1 MARTKSKR
9 KLSFKPQFRDFSPI
23 KGASSVINL
32 HHEEIEAIYLMDY
45 KGMYQE
51 EAAKSM
57 EVSRPTFSRIIKNAR
72 MKIATSLIM
81 GKNLH
86 IEDEKA
92 VFVIALICDDA
103 DKFGEISIA
112 KKYILIV
119 SLDQNGINSIEKV
132 PNPLYDSNEKPA
144 MIIPKLLASK
154 NVNYFLLDKIGEG
167 FKNTLVA
174 NGIFPVIRANVTKE
188 ELPELVTF
196 IG

>member
-9 KLSFKPQFRDFSPI
+9 ELSFKPQFRDFSPL
-23 KGASSVINL
+23 KGSEGVINL

-57 EVSRPTFSRIIKNAR
+57 GVSRPTFSRIIKNAR
-72 MKIATSLIM
+72 MKIATSLVI
-81 GKNLH
+81 GKKLH

-92 VFVIALICDDA
+92 VFVIAFICDDT
-103 DKFGEISIA
+103 DNFGDLSIA
-112 KKYILIV
+112 KKYIMTV
-119 SLDQNGINSIEKV
+119 SLDQNGISSIEKIE
-132 PNPLYDSNEKPA
+132 NPLYDSNEKPS
-144 MIIPKLLASK
+144 IVIPKLLASK

-174 NGIFPVIRANVTKE
+174 NGIFPIIRSSVTKE
-188 ELPELVTF
+188 QLPELVAF
-196 IG
+196 LE